1 MLAEVA
7 DSLKEYAGESL
18 DEVLLLLRKIG
29 GQLKKKVDPIVV
41 IQKKL
46 KNDPDRLKQIEEE
59 VSIEIEQIINKALNI
74 YNGGMKND

>member
-7 DSLKEYAGESL
+7 DSLKQYAGESL

-29 GQLKKKVDPIVV
+29 GQLKKKVDPIVI

-46 KNDPDRLKQIEEE
+46 KNDPDRLKKIEEE
-59 VSIEIEQIINKALNI
+59 VAIEIEQIVNNALKI
-74 YNGGMKND
+74 FEGGVRND